1 MTLPHSPGGV
11 GEPRP
16 PQAVQVHRRE
26 HRREEEQK
34 EERQHS
40 LQMDSS
46 MRRRTFRSRWGVR
59 APQPLPF
66 PQDPQAERG
75 GIALTLGG
83 SCWKGRNDPSYWR
96 AQPEMGRTALRWG
109 APRLRE
115 ET

>member
-16 PQAVQVHRRE
+16 PQAMQVHRRE

-46 MRRRTFRSRWGVR
+46 TRRQTFRSRWG
-59 APQPLPF
+59 
-66 PQDPQAERG
+66 
-75 GIALTLGG
+75 I
-83 SCWKGRNDPSYWR
+83 RNPPSHCPSPR
-96 AQPEMGRTALRWG
+96 TPSLSREAQPDLCILQSKAGGTVLLSAVSS
-109 APRLRE
+109 LRE
-115 ET
+115 EAQP

>member
-16 PQAVQVHRRE
+16 PQAMQVHRRE

-46 MRRRTFRSRWGVR
+46 TRRQTFRSRWGIR
-59 APQPLPF
+59 NPAQPLPF
-66 PQDPQAERG
+66 PQDPQFEQG
-75 GIALTLGG
+75 G
-83 SCWKGRNDPSYWR
+83 
-96 AQPEMGRTALRWG
+96 TA
-109 APRLRE
+109 
-115 ET
+115 

>member
-16 PQAVQVHRRE
+16 PQAMQVHRRE

-46 MRRRTFRSRWGVR
+46 MRKRTFRSRWGIR
-59 APQPLPF
+59 NAPTQPLPF
-66 PQDPQAERG
+66 PQDPQFEQG
-75 GIALTLGG
+75 G
-83 SCWKGRNDPSYWR
+83 
-96 AQPEMGRTALRWG
+96 TA
-109 APRLRE
+109 
-115 ET
+115 